1 MTGLW
6 PPAYRLKDTDMQPL
20 HIAMI
25 SVHSSPVGKLGT
37 QDTGGMSVY
46 VRELAR
52 QLGLR
57 GHRVDIFTRAVEDG
71 QADNPSKLSENVRLV
86 PLAVGA
92 AGHAPKTALYPYLS
106 SFFDALDRFRSQNA
120 AAYDLIH
127 SHYWLSGQVGAW
139 ARKAWGAP
147 HITTFHTLGE
157 VKRRV
162 CGAGSEPEV
171 RMAVERELSDTC
183 DRILMTSAKEKN
195 NLMRYY
201 PAREETIAVVPC
213 GVDLDLFQPLDKAQA
228 RRRIGAAHDDIL
240 ALYVGRFA
248 PEKGLERLLKA
259 AACLKSLPR
268 LRLII
273 VGGDGNGDPDRQR
286 MLRMSNVY
294 GLRERVTF
302 TGRVDQA
309 GLPAFYSAADMLVV
323 PSAYESFGMVA
334 LESLACGT
342 PVVASR
348 VGAMEELLRD
358 RDSGRLA
365 SDLRPESLA
374 AAINRML
381 IGRGA
386 QPVAPEAIRR
396 PVLRYS
402 WSHIAAE
409 VLKVYRASLKSK
421 LALTAHSGH
430 AGDHGRQ
437 HDKRACCG
445 CGLFAV
451 MEEGG

>member
-1 MTGLW
+1 
-6 PPAYRLKDTDMQPL
+6 
-20 HIAMI
+20 
-25 SVHSSPVGKLGT
+25 
-37 QDTGGMSVY
+37 
-46 VRELAR
+46 
-52 QLGLR
+52 
-57 GHRVDIFTRAVEDG
+57 
-71 QADNPSKLSENVRLV
+71 
-86 PLAVGA
+86 
-92 AGHAPKTALYPYLS
+92 
-106 SFFDALDRFRSQNA
+106 
-120 AAYDLIH
+120 
-127 SHYWLSGQVGAW
+127 
-139 ARKAWGAP
+139 
-147 HITTFHTLGE
+147 
-157 VKRRV
+157 
-162 CGAGSEPEV
+162 
-171 RMAVERELSDTC
+171 
-183 DRILMTSAKEKN
+183 
-195 NLMRYY
+195 
-201 PAREETIAVVPC
+201 
-213 GVDLDLFQPLDKAQA
+213 
-228 RRRIGAAHDDIL
+228 
-240 ALYVGRFA
+240 
-248 PEKGLERLLKA
+248 
-259 AACLKSLPR
+259 
-268 LRLII
+268 
-273 VGGDGNGDPDRQR
+273 
-286 MLRMSNVY
+286 
-294 GLRERVTF
+294 
-302 TGRVDQA
+302 
-309 GLPAFYSAADMLVV
+309 MLVV

-430 AGDHGRQ
+430 ARDLGRQ
-437 HDKRACCG
+437 HAKQACCG